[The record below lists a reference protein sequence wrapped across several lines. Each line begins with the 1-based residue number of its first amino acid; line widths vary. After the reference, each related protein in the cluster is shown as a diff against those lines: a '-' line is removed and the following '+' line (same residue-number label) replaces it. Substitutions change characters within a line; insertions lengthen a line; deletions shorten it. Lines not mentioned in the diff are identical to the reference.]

1 MYEDKVFQTLSQQD
15 ILLILTCLMEKEE
28 KESITLNSINVSS
41 TLKDILRT
49 TELFCKTVENAER
62 KYNISFHEWILNYE
76 YIEMLNDLFKGE
88 SIGNICTNYNI
99 MEGNLTR
106 FLLKL
111 LNIVEELKNIG
122 MLNNDVSLLEK
133 LENIQSYDFY
143 KIANPDSL
151 YLHI

>member
-1 MYEDKVFQTLSQQD
+1 M
-15 ILLILTCLMEKEE
+15 
-28 KESITLNSINVSS
+28 LNS
-41 TLKDILRT
+41 
-49 TELFCKTVENAER
+49 
-62 KYNISFHEWILNYE
+62 
-76 YIEMLNDLFKGE
+76 LFKDE
-88 SIGNICTNYNI
+88 SVGTVCETYNI

-122 MLNNDVSLLEK
+122 LLNNDVSLLEK
-133 LENIQSYDFY
+133 LENVQAYEFY